1 MALRIPIFPLGT
13 VLYPGGRLRLHI
25 FEPRYVVM
33 TQRCLGEDSVF
44 GVSLILDGR
53 EVGQPAVPHALG
65 CTARI
70 VDWAQIEPGL
80 YALTAVGESAFRI
93 LRREVMADGLTVADV
108 EILPPPAPQPVP
120 EVHAPLVRLLQQLIE
135 QPGAEPLV
143 PPLRL
148 DEGGWVAQR
157 LAERLPLPAAAR
169 QRVLE
174 STDAEEQLAVV
185 AAALAG
191 LRRGG

>member
-1 MALRIPIFPLGT
+1 M
-13 VLYPGGRLRLHI
+13 
-25 FEPRYVVM
+25 
-33 TQRCLGEDSVF
+33 
-44 GVSLILDGR
+44 
-53 EVGQPAVPHALG
+53 
-65 CTARI
+65 
-70 VDWAQIEPGL
+70 
-80 YALTAVGESAFRI
+80 
-93 LRREVMADGLTVADV
+93 
-108 EILPPPAPQPVP
+108 P

-191 LRRGG
+191 LRKGG